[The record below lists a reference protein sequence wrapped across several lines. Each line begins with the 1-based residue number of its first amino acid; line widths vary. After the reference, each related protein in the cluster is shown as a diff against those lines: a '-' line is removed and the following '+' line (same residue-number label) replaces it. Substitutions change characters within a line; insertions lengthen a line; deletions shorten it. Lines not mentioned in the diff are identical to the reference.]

1 MLCSSIWQSEKVDSY
16 SCNKFMGWGHGCKVL
31 SNRPAGRYSHFS
43 VSTVLYPQI
52 QSTMDQKRGGVG
64 GWKLQEVFKKQN
76 LNSFHTGNYLHSIYV
91 VLKAL
96 YMAFTLYYM
105 LQVIC
110 R

>member
-1 MLCSSIWQSEKVDSY
+1 
-16 SCNKFMGWGHGCKVL
+16 
-31 SNRPAGRYSHFS
+31 
-43 VSTVLYPQI
+43 
-52 QSTMDQKRGGVG
+52 MDQKRGGVG